1 MDSIQTY
8 LQRAVE
14 EKASDL
20 FLVAGK
26 EVSMK
31 KEGAIVPVR
40 EGRVMPEEAEA
51 MVRELYELAHR
62 PIDRYLNPGAKD
74 YPCP

>member
-51 MVRELYELAHR
+51 MLAALREAQ
-62 PIDRYLNPGAKD
+62 
-74 YPCP
+74 